1 MVNGEVQLT
10 IRNKGCAVT
19 SRFSD
24 EVVLVMVES
33 GANSKKNEQS
43 VINSLSRCDI
53 DTCGL
58 SLRLIIYSRTAPC
71 KCWYSSFLMK
81 LCMMNVVKKFDM
93 HLY

>member
-33 GANSKKNEQS
+33 GANSKNEQS
-43 VINSLSRCDI
+43 VINSWSRCDI
-53 DTCGL
+53 WH
-58 SLRLIIYSRTAPC
+58 LR
-71 KCWYSSFLMK
+71 FLFK
-81 LCMMNVVKKFDM
+81 IHIFSHRPV
-93 HLY
+93 